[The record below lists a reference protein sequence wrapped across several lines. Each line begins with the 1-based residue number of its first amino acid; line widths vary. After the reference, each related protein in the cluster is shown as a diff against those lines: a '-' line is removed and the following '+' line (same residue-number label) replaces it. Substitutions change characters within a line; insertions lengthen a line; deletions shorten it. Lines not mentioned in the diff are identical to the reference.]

1 MKWDKE
7 KRYEYRRLYY
17 RVIVKKQYDICEYNR
32 FIELS
37 GDNYYNVV
45 VKATDASG
53 NKSVHPL
60 GVQVTDVDEIFPTFT
75 PYNNG
80 KIVGNDI
87 VFDFNE
93 NKNEE
98 EE

>member
-37 GDNYYNVV
+37 GDNYYKDHKLSLNDI
-45 VKATDASG
+45 K
-53 NKSVHPL
+53 KP
-60 GVQVTDVDEIFPTFT
+60 PTF
-75 PYNNG
+75 
-80 KIVGNDI
+80 KCDI
-87 VFDFNE
+87 KKVVIHFD
-93 NKNEE
+93 
-98 EE
+98 